1 MNRLSFNNLMR
12 VKINKSLKVREG
24 TKNKRSLNN
33 KKKSFNQQEEI
44 KKKILSQLES
54 LIEKIKN
61 DK

>member
-1 MNRLSFNNLMR
+1 MR
-12 VKINKSLKVREG
+12 VKFKIVIIMKAKKEIQ
-24 TKNKRSLNN
+24 RSLNN